1 MRQGWKPNGGDNL
14 LAPFPLV
21 RNELRE
27 TTARPDAQRSPDV
40 LREALR
46 EALRHP
52 NHHLTYRI
60 HLTQREP
67 CELSVGLLTVRVSL
81 HRVVVAVGLPVR
93 DSHVNMGNYVA

>member
-1 MRQGWKPNGGDNL
+1 M

-40 LREALR
+40 ARETLRHT
-46 EALRHP
+46 LRHP
-52 NHHLTYRI
+52 NHHLTYRT
-60 HLTQREP
+60 HLTQHEP
-67 CELSVGLLTVRVSL
+67 CELSVSLMTVRVSL

>member
-40 LREALR
+40 PRETLRH
-46 EALRHP
+46 ALRHP
-52 NHHLTYRI
+52 NHRLTYRI